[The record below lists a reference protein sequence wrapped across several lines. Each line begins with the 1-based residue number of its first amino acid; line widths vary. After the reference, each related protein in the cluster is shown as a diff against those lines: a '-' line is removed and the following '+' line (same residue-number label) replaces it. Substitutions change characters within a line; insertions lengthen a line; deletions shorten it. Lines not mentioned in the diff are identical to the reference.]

1 MSALEVAPF
10 SSQCSTTL
18 LYVRYEY
25 CTARYEHK
33 YGARVLYS
41 CQGPG
46 LQQWFEKP
54 HSGYPRGM
62 SPLYGKLYSAFI
74 VPCFAVGAVT
84 RFPLY
89 FRLSISI
96 SSFSGTAAGFS
107 YLPSG
112 ARPSSLV
119 YTPVSLSFLSQY
131 NNIIPGQGKAVP
143 KLE

>member
-18 LYVRYEY
+18 LYVR
-25 CTARYEHK
+25 
-33 YGARVLYS
+33 VLYGTVRAQVRCS
-41 CQGPG
+41 STLLVSRTRP
-46 LQQWFEKP
+46 QQWFEKP